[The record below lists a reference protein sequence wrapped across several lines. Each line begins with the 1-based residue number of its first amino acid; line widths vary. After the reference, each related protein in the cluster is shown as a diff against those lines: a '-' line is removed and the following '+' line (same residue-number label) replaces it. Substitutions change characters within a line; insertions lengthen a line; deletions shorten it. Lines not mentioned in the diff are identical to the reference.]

1 MYFLIISAG
10 YTHCRLETGFCVY
23 KKSCIEPALQTSI
36 DIYSAAKPLFVRS
49 ILLPRKHPIPGTCTG
64 QLLSC
69 IRSNFF
75 HWIWEVWQSRLKSNW
90 STTWEGTWSW
100 SFQVIMQEQCVS
112 NNFHHNPPPLFP
124 RQWQSY
130 DCYWGKWSDLWSTGQ
145 HHCCQAQLL
154 STDCA
159 SVCTLSGTGCSPP
172 SLSNAPNWAALKA
185 VLSMTKFL
193 LNILWERL

>member
-1 MYFLIISAG
+1 MYFLIISTG

-100 SFQVIMQEQCVS
+100 SFQVRMQEQCVS
-112 NNFHHNPPPLFP
+112 NNFHHNPPPLS
-124 RQWQSY
+124 QTVTVLWLLLGQV
-130 DCYWGKWSDLWSTGQ
+130 KWPVIDWSTS
-145 HHCCQAQLL
+145 LL
-154 STDCA
+154 PGST
-159 SVCTLSGTGCSPP
+159 
-172 SLSNAPNWAALKA
+172 SLHWLRLCLHFIRYW
-185 VLSMTKFL
+185 VLSS
-193 LNILWERL
+193 